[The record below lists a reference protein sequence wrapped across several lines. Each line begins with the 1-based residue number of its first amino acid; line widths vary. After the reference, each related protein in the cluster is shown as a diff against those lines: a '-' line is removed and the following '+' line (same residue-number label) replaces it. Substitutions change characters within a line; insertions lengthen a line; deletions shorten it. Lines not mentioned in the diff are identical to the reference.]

1 VFSITFVWGSC
12 APRDGSAGN
21 ELLRAQLRRARMIR
35 MSTTRYAVHHTTIL
49 AIRSAQERRAVI
61 ACDGQATL
69 SNVVIKSTAKKVRKI
84 YNDQVL
90 VGFAGATADAITLFE
105 RFEHK
110 LKEFSGNLKRAAV
123 ELTKDWRTDRVL
135 RRLEA
140 MMAVANSEAL
150 LLISGAGDVI
160 EPDDELLGLG
170 SGGAYAL
177 AAAKALRQNTKLPIE
192 EIARKALEI
201 AGTLDIYTNQHISL
215 ETLEW

>member
-1 VFSITFVWGSC
+1 MKPIIQG
-12 APRDGSAGN
+12 
-21 ELLRAQLRRARMIR
+21 
-35 MSTTRYAVHHTTIL
+35 TTIL

-61 ACDGQATL
+61 ASDGQATL
-69 SNVVIKSTAKKVRKI
+69 SNVVIKSTARKVRKI

-105 RFEHK
+105 RFENK
-110 LKEFSGNLKRAAV
+110 LKEFGGNLKRAAV

-160 EPDDELLGLG
+160 EPDDEMIGLG

-177 AAAKALRQNTKLPIE
+177 AAAKALRQNTKLPID

-201 AGTLDIYTNQHISL
+201 AGSLDIYTNQTICIEQL
-215 ETLEW
+215 AW

>member
-1 VFSITFVWGSC
+1 
-12 APRDGSAGN
+12 
-21 ELLRAQLRRARMIR
+21 MIA
-35 MSTTRYAVHHTTIL
+35 S
-49 AIRSAQERRAVI
+49 
-61 ACDGQATL
+61 DGQATL
-69 SNVVIKSTAKKVRKI
+69 NNVVLKSTAKKIRKI

-105 RFEHK
+105 RFENK
-110 LKEFSGNLKRAAV
+110 LKEFGGNLKRAAV

-140 MMAVANSEAL
+140 MMVVVNAEGL
-150 LLISGAGDVI
+150 LLISGAGDVL
-160 EPDDELLGLG
+160 EPDDEMIGLG

-177 AAAKALRQNTKLPIE
+177 AAAKALRQNTQLPIE

-201 AGTLDIYTNQHISL
+201 AGSLDIYTNQHIWL

>member
-1 VFSITFVWGSC
+1 
-12 APRDGSAGN
+12 
-21 ELLRAQLRRARMIR
+21 MIA
-35 MSTTRYAVHHTTIL
+35 S
-49 AIRSAQERRAVI
+49 
-61 ACDGQATL
+61 DGQATL
-69 SNVVIKSTAKKVRKI
+69 NNVVLKSTAKKVRKI

-105 RFEHK
+105 RFENK
-110 LKEFSGNLKRAAV
+110 LKEFGGNLKRAAV

-140 MMAVANSEAL
+140 MMAVVNPEAL

-160 EPDDELLGLG
+160 EPDDEMVGLG

-177 AAAKALRQNTKLPIE
+177 AAAKALRQNTKLPID

-201 AGTLDIYTNQHISL
+201 AGSLDIYTNQHISL

>member
-1 VFSITFVWGSC
+1 MK
-12 APRDGSAGN
+12 
-21 ELLRAQLRRARMIR
+21 ARI
-35 MSTTRYAVHHTTIL
+35 HGTTIL
-49 AIRSAQERRAVI
+49 AIRSARERRAVI
-61 ACDGQATL
+61 ASDGQATL
-69 SNVVIKSTAKKVRKI
+69 NNVVLKSTAKKVRKI

-105 RFEHK
+105 RFESK
-110 LKEFSGNLKRAAV
+110 LKEFGGNLKRAAV

-140 MMAVANSEAL
+140 MMVVANAEGL
-150 LLISGAGDVI
+150 LLISGAGDVL
-160 EPDDELLGLG
+160 EPDDEMIGLG

-177 AAAKALRQNTKLPIE
+177 AAAKALRQNTQLPIV

-201 AGTLDIYTNQHISL
+201 AGALDIYTNQHISI

>member
-1 VFSITFVWGSC
+1 V
-12 APRDGSAGN
+12 
-21 ELLRAQLRRARMIR
+21 RRIEG
-35 MSTTRYAVHHTTIL
+35 TTIL
-49 AIRSAQERRAVI
+49 AIRSAQERCAVI
-61 ACDGQATL
+61 AADGQATL

-105 RFEHK
+105 RFENK
-110 LKEFSGNLKRAAV
+110 LKEFGGNLKRAAV

-135 RRLEA
+135 RQLEA

-150 LLISGAGDVI
+150 LVISGAGDVI
-160 EPDDELLGLG
+160 EPDDEMIGLG

-177 AAAKALRQNTKLPIE
+177 AAARALRQNTQLPIE

-201 AGTLDIYTNQHISL
+201 AGTLDIYTNQQIFIEKL
-215 ETLEW
+215 QW

>member
-1 VFSITFVWGSC
+1 
-12 APRDGSAGN
+12 
-21 ELLRAQLRRARMIR
+21 MIA
-35 MSTTRYAVHHTTIL
+35 S
-49 AIRSAQERRAVI
+49 
-61 ACDGQATL
+61 DGQATL
-69 SNVVIKSTAKKVRKI
+69 NNVVLKSTAKKVRKI

-105 RFEHK
+105 RFENK
-110 LKEFSGNLKRAAV
+110 LKEFGGNLKRAAV

-140 MMAVANSEAL
+140 MMAVVNSEAL

-160 EPDDELLGLG
+160 EPDDEMVGLG

-177 AAAKALRQNTKLPIE
+177 AAAKALRQNTKLPID

-201 AGTLDIYTNQHISL
+201 AGSLDIYTNQHISI

>member
-1 VFSITFVWGSC
+1 MALVKAIIHG
-12 APRDGSAGN
+12 
-21 ELLRAQLRRARMIR
+21 
-35 MSTTRYAVHHTTIL
+35 TTIL
-49 AIRSAQERRAVI
+49 AIRSAQERCAVI
-61 ACDGQATL
+61 AADGQATL
-69 SNVVIKSTAKKVRKI
+69 NNVVIKSTARKVRKI
-84 YNDQVL
+84 YNEHVL

-105 RFEHK
+105 RFENK

-160 EPDDELLGLG
+160 EPDDELIGLG

-177 AAAKALRQNTKLPIE
+177 AAAKALRQNTQLTIE
-192 EIARKALEI
+192 EIAQKALEI
-201 AGTLDIYTNQHISL
+201 AGALDIYTNQNISI
-215 ETLEW
+215 EKLEW

>member
-1 VFSITFVWGSC
+1 MLSSTVRIALV
-12 APRDGSAGN
+12 SARIQG
-21 ELLRAQLRRARMIR
+21 
-35 MSTTRYAVHHTTIL
+35 TTIL

-61 ACDGQATL
+61 ASDGQATL
-69 SNVVIKSTAKKVRKI
+69 NNVVLKSTAKKIRKI

-105 RFEHK
+105 RFENK
-110 LKEFSGNLKRAAV
+110 LKEFGGNLKRAAV

-140 MMAVANSEAL
+140 MMVVVNAEGL
-150 LLISGAGDVI
+150 LLISGAGDVL
-160 EPDDELLGLG
+160 EPDDEMIGLG

-177 AAAKALRQNTKLPIE
+177 AAAKALRQNTQLPIE

-201 AGTLDIYTNQHISL
+201 AGSLDIYTNQHIWL

>member
-1 VFSITFVWGSC
+1 
-12 APRDGSAGN
+12 
-21 ELLRAQLRRARMIR
+21 MIA
-35 MSTTRYAVHHTTIL
+35 S
-49 AIRSAQERRAVI
+49 
-61 ACDGQATL
+61 DGQATL
-69 SNVVIKSTAKKVRKI
+69 NNVVLKSTAKKVRKI

-105 RFEHK
+105 RFESK
-110 LKEFSGNLKRAAV
+110 LKEFGGNLKRAAV

-140 MMAVANSEAL
+140 MMAVVNAEAL

-160 EPDDELLGLG
+160 EPDDEMVGLG

-177 AAAKALRQNTKLPIE
+177 AAAKALRQNTQLPIE

-201 AGTLDIYTNQHISL
+201 AGSLDIYTNQHISV
-215 ETLEW
+215 ETLQW

>member
-1 VFSITFVWGSC
+1 MLSSTVRIALV
-12 APRDGSAGN
+12 SARIQG
-21 ELLRAQLRRARMIR
+21 
-35 MSTTRYAVHHTTIL
+35 TTIL

-61 ACDGQATL
+61 ASDGQATL
-69 SNVVIKSTAKKVRKI
+69 HNVVLKSTAKKIRKI

-105 RFEHK
+105 RFENK
-110 LKEFSGNLKRAAV
+110 LKEFGGNLKRAAV

-140 MMAVANSEAL
+140 MMVVVNAEGL
-150 LLISGAGDVI
+150 LLISGAGDVL
-160 EPDDELLGLG
+160 EPDDEMIGLG

-177 AAAKALRQNTKLPIE
+177 AAAKALRQNTQLPIE

-201 AGTLDIYTNQHISL
+201 AGSLDIYTNQHIWL

>member
-1 VFSITFVWGSC
+1 M
-12 APRDGSAGN
+12 
-21 ELLRAQLRRARMIR
+21 RAC
-35 MSTTRYAVHHTTIL
+35 AVHNTTIL
-49 AIRSAQERRAVI
+49 AIRSVQERRAVI
-61 ACDGQATL
+61 ASDGQATL

-105 RFEHK
+105 RFENK
-110 LKEFSGNLKRAAV
+110 LKEFGGNLKRAAV

-160 EPDDELLGLG
+160 EPDDEMVGLG

-177 AAAKALRQNTKLPIE
+177 AAAKALRQNTKLPIN

-201 AGTLDIYTNQHISL
+201 AGSLDIYTNQNVCL
-215 ETLEW
+215 EQLEW

>member
-1 VFSITFVWGSC
+1 
-12 APRDGSAGN
+12 
-21 ELLRAQLRRARMIR
+21 MIA
-35 MSTTRYAVHHTTIL
+35 S
-49 AIRSAQERRAVI
+49 
-61 ACDGQATL
+61 DGQATL
-69 SNVVIKSTAKKVRKI
+69 NNVVIKSTAKKVRKI

-105 RFEHK
+105 RFENK
-110 LKEFSGNLKRAAV
+110 LKEFGGNLKRAAV

-160 EPDDELLGLG
+160 EPDDELVGLG

-177 AAAKALRQNTKLPIE
+177 AAAKALRANTKLPIE

-201 AGTLDIYTNQHISL
+201 AGSLDIYTNQHISI
-215 ETLEW
+215 EKLEW

>member
-1 VFSITFVWGSC
+1 
-12 APRDGSAGN
+12 
-21 ELLRAQLRRARMIR
+21 M
-35 MSTTRYAVHHTTIL
+35 
-49 AIRSAQERRAVI
+49 AIRSAQERCAVI
-61 ACDGQATL
+61 ASDGQATL
-69 SNVVIKSTAKKVRKI
+69 NNIVIKGTAKKVRKI

-105 RFEHK
+105 RFENK

-140 MMAVANSEAL
+140 MMAVVNAESL
-150 LLISGAGDVI
+150 LLISGAGDVV
-160 EPDDELLGLG
+160 EPDDEMIGLG

-201 AGTLDIYTNQHISL
+201 AGSLDIYTNQNISL
-215 ETLEW
+215 EKLEW

>member
-1 VFSITFVWGSC
+1 M
-12 APRDGSAGN
+12 R
-21 ELLRAQLRRARMIR
+21 
-35 MSTTRYAVHHTTIL
+35 TTRYAVRNTTIL
-49 AIRSAQERRAVI
+49 AIRSAQERIAVI
-61 ACDGQATL
+61 ASDGQATL
-69 SNVVIKSTAKKVRKI
+69 NNVVIKSTAKKVRKI

-160 EPDDELLGLG
+160 EPDDELVGLG

-177 AAAKALRQNTKLPIE
+177 AAAKALRQNTKLPVE

-201 AGTLDIYTNQHISL
+201 AGSLDIYTNQHISL

>member
-1 VFSITFVWGSC
+1 
-12 APRDGSAGN
+12 
-21 ELLRAQLRRARMIR
+21 MIA
-35 MSTTRYAVHHTTIL
+35 S
-49 AIRSAQERRAVI
+49 
-61 ACDGQATL
+61 DGQATL
-69 SNVVIKSTAKKVRKI
+69 NTVVIKSTAKKVRKI

-105 RFEHK
+105 RFENK

-140 MMAVANSEAL
+140 MMAVANAESL
-150 LLISGAGDVI
+150 LLISGAGDVV
-160 EPDDELLGLG
+160 EPDDEMIGLG

-201 AGTLDIYTNQHISL
+201 AGSLDIYTNQNISI
-215 ETLEW
+215 EKLEW